1 MGQLSSDLK
10 NMGYERTE
18 QESPFDD
25 DGILWTKGF
34 EAVCDET
41 GIVIRGGDEEPF
53 RPEKRDD
60 EVYRYRYSEKVK
72 LAGGHVS
79 SYDWGQSESGF
90 LYDAQD

>member
-1 MGQLSSDLK
+1 MGQLSTDLK

-25 DGILWTKGF
+25 NGTLWTKGF

-41 GIVIRGGDEEPF
+41 GFVIRGSDKDSVRNKEE
-53 RPEKRDD
+53 DD
-60 EVYRYRYSEKVK
+60 DVYRYRYSEKVK

-79 SYDWGQSESGF
+79 SYDWGDDSGRF
-90 LYDAQD
+90 SY